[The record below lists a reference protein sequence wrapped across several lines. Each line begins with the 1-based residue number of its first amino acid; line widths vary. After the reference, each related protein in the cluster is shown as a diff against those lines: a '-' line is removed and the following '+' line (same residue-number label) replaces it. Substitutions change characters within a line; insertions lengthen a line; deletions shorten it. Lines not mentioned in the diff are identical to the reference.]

1 MKNPKNRT
9 IFKLLFCV
17 FLCSFQLQLRGR
29 GLQTA
34 AETCNVTQN
43 LTIFKVVLH
52 LITERI
58 LLDTDLLFSVEK
70 ASTSI
75 FWPKYVFEFPITTLC
90 TPQFTVWRPT

>member
-1 MKNPKNRT
+1 MKKPKNRT
-9 IFKLLFCV
+9 ALKLLFCA

-43 LTIFKVVLH
+43 LTVLKVVLH
-52 LITERI
+52 LITERT
-58 LLDTDLLFSVEK
+58 LLDTDLLFGVEK

-75 FWPKYVFEFPITTLC
+75 FWPK
-90 TPQFTVWRPT
+90 